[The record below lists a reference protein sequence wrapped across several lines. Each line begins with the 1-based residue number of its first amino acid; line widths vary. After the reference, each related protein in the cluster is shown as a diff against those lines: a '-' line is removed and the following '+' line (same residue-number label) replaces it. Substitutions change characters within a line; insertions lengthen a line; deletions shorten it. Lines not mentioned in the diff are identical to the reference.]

1 MPSSACLTNPVQWL
15 LVDSISKQFNAFSK
29 GFFSVCGGPALE
41 MFKPQELELLICGS
55 PTLDFHALEEVAI
68 LEDGWQKRLKLLFL
82 QRHAIAGITK
92 DIQPFAC
99 CGRLCI
105 RSTWSRRRS
114 SFSFAPAATARL
126 SKGWALWCSLYREM
140 VRTVSAFRQ
149 GGRLS
154 DVASSSC
161 FLFCTFFLH
170 EGDVHTPAAT
180 HASTT
185 CFCPSMHLCLGC
197 GREYPQTLC
206 P

>member
-1 MPSSACLTNPVQWL
+1 MVRPRLIFMPWRKLPYWKT
-15 LVDSISKQFNAFSK
+15 
-29 GFFSVCGGPALE
+29 GG
-41 MFKPQELELLICGS
+41 K
-55 PTLDFHALEEVAI
+55 
-68 LEDGWQKRLKLLFL
+68 KRLKLLFL

-92 DIQPFAC
+92 DILPFAC

-154 DVASSSC
+154 DVALSC
-161 FLFCTFFLH
+161 FLFCSFFLH